1 MSGPRGF
8 AYRSNGE
15 MMSQGSVKDFN
26 YFEYSGP
33 TDGLMTAFLRL
44 KPEPISVK
52 NG

>member
-26 YFEYSGP
+26 CFEYSGP
-33 TDGLMTAFLRL
+33 AGSG
-44 KPEPISVK
+44 PEILGSVSEPMI
-52 NG
+52 G